1 MNRVSTWD
9 NKPCEQKRAF
19 CSGSPLSR
27 ESTTEFP
34 MRTCVV
40 LTAVTLLLGGP
51 WGCAGKQTRTGLSAR
66 DARADFAKA
75 QRLLDK
81 KRYSEAIE
89 QFEQVKQQFPYTKYA
104 ALSDLRIADAHFRQ
118 KQWLEAMDAYE
129 LFLNF
134 HPQHE
139 QVPQGAF
146 RMAKAAFLAMPKRVF
161 LLPAPHRKDQAVT
174 HKARAAIEAFLAQHG
189 DQVPPAHTQEARRM
203 KQEVDDRLAKHALAV
218 GDFYAKRKKWRG
230 AAARYEQAAF
240 ADAPAASAATGLLQ
254 AARLQLEKLQR
265 PRQARLLL
273 LRLLQLDPESAA
285 ADQARLLLKVMEDE

>member
-1 MNRVSTWD
+1 MNAKIWI
-9 NKPCEQKRAF
+9 PAF
-19 CSGSPLSR
+19 AGMTKKIGVR
-27 ESTTEFP
+27 I
-34 MRTCVV
+34 V
-40 LTAVTLLLGGP
+40 LTAGPLLLGGL
-51 WGCAGKQTRTGLSAR
+51 WGCASKQAKTGLSAQ
-66 DARADFAKA
+66 DARTGFAKA

-104 ALSDLRIADAHFRQ
+104 ALSDLRIADAHFMQ
-118 KQWLEAMDAYE
+118 KQWVEAMDAYE

-139 QVPQGAF
+139 QVPHAAF
-146 RMAKAAFLAMPKRVF
+146 RMAKAAFLAMPKRFF

-174 HKARAAIEAFLAQHG
+174 HKALAALDTFLAQYS
-189 DQVPPAHTQEARRM
+189 DRALPARMQEARHM

-240 ADAPAASAATGLLQ
+240 ADAPTSIATKGLLRS
-254 AARLQLEKLQR
+254 ARIQLEKLQQPHR
-265 PRQARLLL
+265 ARLLL
-273 LRLLQLDPESAA
+273 LRLLQLDPELAA
-285 ADQARLLLKVMEDE
+285 ADQARQLLARTRE